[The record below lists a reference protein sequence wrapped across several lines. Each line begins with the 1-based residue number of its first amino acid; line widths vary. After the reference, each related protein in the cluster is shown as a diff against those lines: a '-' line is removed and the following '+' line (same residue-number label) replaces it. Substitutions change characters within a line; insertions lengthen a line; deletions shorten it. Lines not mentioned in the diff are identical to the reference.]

1 MRKVLTILL
10 AVLVVLNTAF
20 IFYQSLQDAEASAN
34 TSGAVSDI
42 VADVVVPDLPQR
54 PVEEQES
61 VMEEIQK
68 WTRTAAHA
76 IEFAGLGFFFCAFVL
91 ILQLAKVIPL
101 PYKLGTALLFS
112 VSVALFDETLQL
124 FVDGRAFEL
133 KDIGVDTLGASFG
146 IACAFAL
153 VFLVEL
159 LQKRKS
165 QN

>member
-1 MRKVLTILL
+1 MTCLYKK
-10 AVLVVLNTAF
+10 
-20 IFYQSLQDAEASAN
+20 
-34 TSGAVSDI
+34 
-42 VADVVVPDLPQR
+42 R
-54 PVEEQES
+54 PAEEQES
-61 VMEEIQK
+61 VMAKIQK
-68 WTRTAAHA
+68 WTRTMAHA

-91 ILQLAKVIPL
+91 ILKPAKTIPL
-101 PYKLGTALLFS
+101 PYKVLSALLFS
-112 VSVALFDETLQL
+112 VSVALLDETLQL